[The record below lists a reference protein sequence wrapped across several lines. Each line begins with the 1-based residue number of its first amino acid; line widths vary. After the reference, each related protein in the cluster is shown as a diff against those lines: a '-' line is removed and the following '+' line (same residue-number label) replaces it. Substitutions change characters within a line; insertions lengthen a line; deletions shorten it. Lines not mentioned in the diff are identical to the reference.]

1 MLEVFE
7 MTNLC
12 LMSYFLE
19 MEVKKNHDRIFIWK
33 KKYAREILRK
43 FHMENYKSKN
53 TFMNQKKKFSKD
65 DGIDRVDKGYYK
77 RLIRCLMYLTA
88 RGEQRNR
95 KID

>member
-1 MLEVFE
+1 
-7 MTNLC
+7 
-12 LMSYFLE
+12 
-19 MEVKKNHDRIFIWK
+19 
-33 KKYAREILRK
+33 
-43 FHMENYKSKN
+43 MENYKSKN

-65 DGIDRVDKGYYK
+65 DGIDRVDKGYCK